1 MPGCLQVGRTGQIP
15 STQCQIVK
23 TQASLNKR
31 KSSNLGVRIDD
42 HGSSK
47 FGLMGHSLSPL
58 RAFTE
63 SPVNNINDIP
73 AVAFAIFN
81 PYLVILARKIE
92 TDSCLHV
99 QCISLYA
106 LYIYICNIYIY
117 IYMYIYICVYIY
129 MGLSQNTPK
138 IPYFYP

>member
-1 MPGCLQVGRTGQIP
+1 
-15 STQCQIVK
+15 
-23 TQASLNKR
+23 
-31 KSSNLGVRIDD
+31 
-42 HGSSK
+42 
-47 FGLMGHSLSPL
+47 MGHSLSPL

-99 QCISLYA
+99 QCIHYMP
-106 LYIYICNIYIY
+106 YIY
-117 IYMYIYICVYIY
+117 VYIY
-129 MGLSQNTPK
+129 MGLSENTPK
-138 IPYFYP
+138 SIAESANFPYY